1 MCLMGRYRKYYDTL
15 SLAKLR
21 KRQYITTLQ
30 MKYAYRHKKIRALI
44 RLQRI
49 HLMLSDSIM
58 RRFTKYEN
66 VKGEYGSQGKES
78 VG

>member
-1 MCLMGRYRKYYDTL
+1 MGRYRKYYDTL
-15 SLAKLR
+15 PLAKLR
-21 KRQYITTLQ
+21 KRQCITALQ
-30 MKYAYRHKKIRALI
+30 IEYAYRNKKTRALI

-66 VKGEYGSQGKES
+66 VKGGYKSQGKES